1 MPKQTNTVSRRHFLK
16 GAAYASALSVGGLS
30 SLAAASSA
38 STKQHMTDTSEMPA
52 STITLSNQ
60 SAKTVALD
68 AKHPISLEKVNG
80 WVVVKVNKAS
90 ATSPAQTL
98 NLEAGQQLSYVV
110 GSGLAPRLASGHQH
124 RIGGQ
129 TVFVSEDNF
138 PASVYNAAIA

>member
-1 MPKQTNTVSRRHFLK
+1 MSKQTNTSRRKFLK
-16 GAAYASALSVGGLS
+16 SAAYASALSVGGFS
-30 SLAAASSA
+30 GLAAASSA
-38 STKQHMTDTSEMPA
+38 NTKHVTDTSGIPS
-52 STITLSNQ
+52 STVTLSNQ

-68 AKHPISLEKVNG
+68 AKHPIILEKVNG

-90 ATSPAQTL
+90 ATGSAQTL

-110 GSGLAPRLASGHQH
+110 GSGLTPRLANGQQH
-124 RIGGQ
+124 RTSGQ

>member
-1 MPKQTNTVSRRHFLK
+1 MSKQTNTSRRKFLQ

-30 SLAAASSA
+30 GLAAASSA
-38 STKQHMTDTSEMPA
+38 NTKQHITDTSGIPS
-52 STITLSNQ
+52 STVTLSNQ

-68 AKHPISLEKVNG
+68 AKHPIILEEVNG

-90 ATSPAQTL
+90 ATGSTQTL

-110 GSGLAPRLASGHQH
+110 GSGLAPRLASGQQH
-124 RIGGQ
+124 RTSGQ

-138 PASVYNAAIA
+138 PASLYNAAIS